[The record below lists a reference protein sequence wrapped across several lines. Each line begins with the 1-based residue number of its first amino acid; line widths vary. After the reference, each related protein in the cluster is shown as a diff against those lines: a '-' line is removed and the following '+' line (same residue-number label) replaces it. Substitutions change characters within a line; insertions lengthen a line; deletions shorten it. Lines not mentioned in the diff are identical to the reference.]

1 MLIGPVTSVIMIVQ
15 TFYQSCLDLV
25 GPTGSARTI
34 IGGAN
39 IHICAF
45 RPNNIFCG
53 ICLVGT
59 SSPFADPLSFSLLL
73 CNTVMSRLLYC

>member
-1 MLIGPVTSVIMIVQ
+1 MVIGPVTSVIMIVQ

-25 GPTGSARTI
+25 GPTGAARTI

-45 RPNNIFCG
+45 CPNNLF
-53 ICLVGT
+53 
-59 SSPFADPLSFSLLL
+59 
-73 CNTVMSRLLYC
+73 